1 MIPVWLKLFMLP
13 QLAENCFEMFII
25 LSEPE
30 QSSL

>member
-1 MIPVWLKLFMLP
+1 MIPVWLKLFILSK
-13 QLAENCFEMFII
+13 LAENYFARFII